1 MGYSGLNTRNKK
13 EIEPKM
19 KTIIRLYGKGNDIGS
34 QCALYI

>member
-19 KTIIRLYGKGNDIGS
+19 KTTICLYGKGNEIGS
-34 QCALYI
+34 QCAFYI